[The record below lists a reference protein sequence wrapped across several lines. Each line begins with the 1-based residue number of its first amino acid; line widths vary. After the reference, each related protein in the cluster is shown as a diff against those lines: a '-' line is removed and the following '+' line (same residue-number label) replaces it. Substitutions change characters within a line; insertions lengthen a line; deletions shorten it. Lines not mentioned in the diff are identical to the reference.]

1 MERLKIK
8 DAPGWVKD
16 SSSKAVLNSDLS
28 ALEQR
33 KLNKKKNIQI
43 NNITEDLS
51 NVKSELETLRTDIK
65 DIKDILLQF
74 IKPNGN
80 T

>member
-1 MERLKIK
+1 MERLKVK

-74 IKPNGN
+74 MKSNGN
-80 T
+80 A

>member
-16 SSSKAVLNSDLS
+16 SSSKAVLNADYS

-33 KLNKKKNIQI
+33 KLNKKKNTQI
-43 NNITEDLS
+43 NNIEEDLS
-51 NVKSELETLRTDIK
+51 NVKAELETLRSDIK

-74 IKPNGN
+74 VKSSGDA
-80 T
+80 

>member
-33 KLNKKKNIQI
+33 KLNKKKNQKII
-43 NNITEDLS
+43 E
-51 NVKSELETLRTDIK
+51 
-65 DIKDILLQF
+65 
-74 IKPNGN
+74 NGN
-80 T
+80 NNF